1 MLENRSIHKCCI
13 LQKTYTM
20 RWPDGKMSFT
30 SQRNNQKNRST
41 HCHLSEC
48 IHYSTNRFERI
59 WRSNKRN
66 ASFESSETCKWLKF
80 LPLLKPKAWMQ
91 EKVLQKMKK
100 VSTMQS
106 TVSNW
111 LKESSRILG
120 LSSTT
125 KDIEL
130 AINPVKKEL
139 WNAIWRIKLSW
150 TYL

>member
-1 MLENRSIHKCCI
+1 
-13 LQKTYTM
+13 
-20 RWPDGKMSFT
+20 
-30 SQRNNQKNRST
+30 
-41 HCHLSEC
+41 
-48 IHYSTNRFERI
+48 
-59 WRSNKRN
+59 
-66 ASFESSETCKWLKF
+66 
-80 LPLLKPKAWMQ
+80 MQ

-139 WNAIWRIKLSW
+139 WNAI
-150 TYL
+150 

>member
-1 MLENRSIHKCCI
+1 
-13 LQKTYTM
+13 
-20 RWPDGKMSFT
+20 
-30 SQRNNQKNRST
+30 
-41 HCHLSEC
+41 
-48 IHYSTNRFERI
+48 
-59 WRSNKRN
+59 
-66 ASFESSETCKWLKF
+66 
-80 LPLLKPKAWMQ
+80 MQ

-139 WNAIWRIKLSW
+139 WNAIWRLKLSW

>member
-1 MLENRSIHKCCI
+1 
-13 LQKTYTM
+13 
-20 RWPDGKMSFT
+20 
-30 SQRNNQKNRST
+30 
-41 HCHLSEC
+41 
-48 IHYSTNRFERI
+48 
-59 WRSNKRN
+59 
-66 ASFESSETCKWLKF
+66 
-80 LPLLKPKAWMQ
+80 MQ

-130 AINPVKKEL
+130 AINPIQKEL
-139 WNAIWRIKLSW
+139 WNAI
-150 TYL
+150 